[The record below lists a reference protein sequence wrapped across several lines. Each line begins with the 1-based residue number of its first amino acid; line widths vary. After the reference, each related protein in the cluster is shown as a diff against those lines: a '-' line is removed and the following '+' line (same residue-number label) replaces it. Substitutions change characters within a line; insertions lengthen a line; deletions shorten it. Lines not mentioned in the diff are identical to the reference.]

1 MKNHEM
7 HNKQTRYGYEQISM
21 PAPPL
26 RPRRQVARGHNVDWR
41 FSCTWNVFKP
51 ASTMSEGV
59 RRQISK
65 NGHNKKQFKVNNYH
79 RTLLAASDGD
89 ATRMGDDGG
98 NGDAKGVN
106 CFSSPIATS
115 ARSRIS
121 SACPSV
127 GRSGPVPMRDSGA
140 LAGIWIP

>member
-1 MKNHEM
+1 M
-7 HNKQTRYGYEQISM
+7 HLTCIQTSFDSVRSVHRHIS
-21 PAPPL
+21 
-26 RPRRQVARGHNVDWR
+26 
-41 FSCTWNVFKP
+41 
-51 ASTMSEGV
+51 E
-59 RRQISK
+59 
-65 NGHNKKQFKVNNYH
+65 NGHNKKQFKVNNY
-79 RTLLAASDGD
+79 RNTLLPASDGD
-89 ATRMGDDGG
+89 ATRMGDNGG

-127 GRSGPVPMRDSGA
+127 GCSGSVPMRDSGA